1 MEATKRILSALLA
14 AAMVLPFAA
23 GCGGDAGSSA
33 GTDGSSAASA
43 DSGESSGT
51 DSGERVKITWAMWVD
66 SSVEEA
72 NDAEQR
78 LMEKMPNVEI
88 DFMPFERATWQDQL
102 NTRVAGGD
110 IPDIIYRDSQGVV
123 AQYAEQGV
131 ICEVP
136 IEKAREYAPNIYEA
150 TKDYG
155 EEVWLA
161 TYADGKNWGLPI
173 MQPNVIAPFSD
184 SWRMDYLE
192 KVGITEVPTTLDEAE
207 EAFLKIIEA
216 DVNENGTAGDTYG
229 LTFRGKDSTSR
240 LFEEIFSAF
249 GVLPAKWMVNDD
261 GTLTYGW
268 MRDEIKDGLA
278 LLNRWPPW

>member
-1 MEATKRILSALLA
+1 MKATKRILSALLA
-14 AAMVLPFAA
+14 AAMVVPFAA

-131 ICEVP
+131 I
-136 IEKAREYAPNIYEA
+136 
-150 TKDYG
+150 
-155 EEVWLA
+155 
-161 TYADGKNWGLPI
+161 
-173 MQPNVIAPFSD
+173 
-184 SWRMDYLE
+184 
-192 KVGITEVPTTLDEAE
+192 
-207 EAFLKIIEA
+207 
-216 DVNENGTAGDTYG
+216 
-229 LTFRGKDSTSR
+229 
-240 LFEEIFSAF
+240 
-249 GVLPAKWMVNDD
+249 
-261 GTLTYGW
+261 
-268 MRDEIKDGLA
+268 
-278 LLNRWPPW
+278 